1 LAKAVKEICNGYKAT
16 LIINDNVYLAQ
27 QIAADGVHLGLTDM
41 GIPEARRILGTYKI
55 IGATANTFEDVLT
68 HVQNTA
74 NYIGLGP
81 FQFTTTKQKLS
92 PILGLEGYR
101 SILQKLKQQRVE
113 IPIYAIGGITS
124 ENVSP

>member
-1 LAKAVKEICNGYKAT
+1 MLSRSTDCGRRRTSRTHRYGYS
-16 LIINDNVYLAQ
+16 
-27 QIAADGVHLGLTDM
+27 
-41 GIPEARRILGTYKI
+41 EARRILELI
-55 IGATANTFEDVLT
+55 RIGAATANTFEDVLA

-81 FQFTTTKQKLS
+81 FPVYHQQKLS

-113 IPIYAIGGITS
+113 ILFMPLVAS
-124 ENVSP
+124 HQKM

>member
-1 LAKAVKEICNGYKAT
+1 MYNK
-16 LIINDNVYLAQ
+16 
-27 QIAADGVHLGLTDM
+27 
-41 GIPEARRILGTYKI
+41 
-55 IGATANTFEDVLT
+55 
-68 HVQNTA
+68 

-124 ENVSP
+124 ENVEPLMDTGIHGIAVSGLLTHSDNPTELIKHLNEKLYVNI

>member
-1 LAKAVKEICNGYKAT
+1 MFISLNRLRQTASRTHRYGYSRSEK
-16 LIINDNVYLAQ
+16 NS
-27 QIAADGVHLGLTDM
+27 
-41 GIPEARRILGTYKI
+41 RTYI
-55 IGATANTFEDVLT
+55 IGATANTFEDITT

-113 IPIYAIGGITS
+113 IPILPLVAS
-124 ENVSP
+124 HQKM

>member
-1 LAKAVKEICNGYKAT
+1 MFISLNRLRQTAY
-16 LIINDNVYLAQ
+16 
-27 QIAADGVHLGLTDM
+27 LGLTDM

-55 IGATANTFEDVLT
+55 IGATANTFEDVFSCT
-68 HVQNTA
+68 NTA

-101 SILQKLKQQRVE
+101 SILQ
-113 IPIYAIGGITS
+113 
-124 ENVSP
+124 N